1 MEKISLERYKG
12 IIWDLDG
19 TIYDITEAIKKA
31 VDDVIEK
38 YNLNLKRDEVMEE
51 VAHLIEEI
59 QNYPVPKIL
68 LNSYDLLKVNFL
80 ENLSFFKKI
89 RIAIFLFNQFNKY
102 KEAESTIFNGIDKL
116 LEFLFNKKVKMA
128 ILTNNKS
135 QYAEEVLEK
144 FSLSKFFNTIVGF
157 NEVSEVKPNPEG
169 ILIILNKWKVK
180 ASDVIFIGD
189 MTTDVDAGKAAKV
202 KMICVASGLAQKAS
216 LSEHQP
222 DILVDNTEELIKL
235 FHIEK

>member
-1 MEKISLERYKG
+1 MEKLNLEKYKG

-19 TIYDITEAIKKA
+19 TIYDITAAINKA

-38 YNLNLKRDEVMEE
+38 YNLTFNRNEVMEE

-68 LNSYDLLKVNFL
+68 LNSYELLKVNFL
-80 ENLSFFKKI
+80 EEISFFKKI

-102 KEAESTIFNGIDKL
+102 KEAESTIFKGIDKL
-116 LEFLFNKKVKMA
+116 LKNLFNKKLKMA

-144 FSLSKFFNTIVGF
+144 FNLSKFFNTIIGF
-157 NEVSEVKPNPEG
+157 NDVSEVKPNPEG
-169 ILIILNKWKVK
+169 ILNILNKWNLKT
-180 ASDVIFIGD
+180 SEVIFIGD

-202 KMICVASGLAQKAS
+202 KMICVASGLAQKNT
-216 LSEHQP
+216 LLEHQP
-222 DILVDNTEELIKL
+222 DILVENTEELIKL
-235 FHIEK
+235 FD